1 VVAHRGASGHMP
13 ENTFA
18 SFDKAVE
25 LEADMI
31 ELDVH
36 PCASG
41 ELVVMHDET
50 VDRTTDG
57 SGRVVEMSLAEL
69 GRLDAAAKSSLGKV
83 EPVPT
88 LAEVLERYS
97 GKIPLAVEVK
107 HGSSMYPGV
116 EGRVTKE
123 LRSHAAE
130 DMVELISFDLDCLRK
145 LKRESP
151 SVKIGFIFIGNMAS
165 FGDLMKGE
173 VDALHG
179 RWDFVAKE
187 HVNHARKL
195 GLPTFVWTMNTPGDI
210 REALKLQ
217 ADGVVSN
224 FPDPGFR
231 VAPRGWSPSIGLIAT
246 PETNSS

>member
-1 VVAHRGASGHMP
+1 MP

-18 SFDKAVE
+18 SFDRAVE
-25 LEADMI
+25 LKADMI

-36 PCASG
+36 PCATG

-50 VDRTTDG
+50 VNRTTDG
-57 SGRVVEMSLAEL
+57 SGRVAEMTLADL
-69 GRLDAAAKSSLGKV
+69 KRLDAAAKSSLGKV
-83 EPVPT
+83 EPIPT

-97 GKIPLAVEVK
+97 RKVPLAVEVK

-116 EGRVTKE
+116 ERKVAEE
-123 LRSHAAE
+123 LRSHGAE
-130 DMVELISFDLDCLRK
+130 DHVELISFDLDCLRK

-151 SVKIGFIFIGNMAS
+151 SVKTGFVFIGNMAS
-165 FGDLMKGE
+165 FGDLVKGE

-179 RWDFVAKE
+179 RWDFVTKE
-187 HVNHARKL
+187 HVNHARRL
-195 GLPTFVWTMNTPGDI
+195 GLPTFVWTMNSPEDI

-224 FPDPGFR
+224 FPDR
-231 VAPRGWSPSIGLIAT
+231 VFGLLHNDETRG
-246 PETNSS
+246 